1 MIMYIIM
8 YTFICMR
15 QHITNR
21 KTILQVGRFTA
32 WTKSGSMPAILVAM
46 RNFLAL
52 LAPGKVNRNSEQ
64 KMDIE
69 IGRSWIE
76 LK

>member
-46 RNFLAL
+46 RSFLAL

-69 IGRSWIE
+69 IGRSWI
-76 LK
+76 

>member
-1 MIMYIIM
+1 
-8 YTFICMR
+8 
-15 QHITNR
+15 
-21 KTILQVGRFTA
+21 
-32 WTKSGSMPAILVAM
+32 MPAILVAM
-46 RNFLAL
+46 RSFLAL